1 MNQAPSFYNL
11 YCVNIHCDKSIHL
24 HGVQTRAIFDIEN
37 LTATHIC
44 TGCRQPL
51 FSPMD
56 IEIGQMITEAGMS
69 IPHKSYY
76 NTDK

>member
-1 MNQAPSFYNL
+1 MKQIPSFYNL
-11 YCVNIHCDKSIHL
+11 YCINVDCDKSIHL
-24 HGVQTRAIFDIEN
+24 HGVQTRVIFDIEN

-44 TGCRQPL
+44 LGCRQPL

-56 IEIGQMITEAGMS
+56 IEIEQMVTEAGVR
-69 IPHKSYY
+69 IQDKPYY

>member
-1 MNQAPSFYNL
+1 MNQAPTLYNL

-24 HGVQTRAIFDIEN
+24 HGIQTQVIFDIEN

-44 TGCRQPL
+44 TSCRQAL

-56 IEIGQMITEAGMS
+56 IEIEQIITQAGAMM
-69 IPHKSYY
+69 PHKPYY
-76 NTDK
+76 NTEK